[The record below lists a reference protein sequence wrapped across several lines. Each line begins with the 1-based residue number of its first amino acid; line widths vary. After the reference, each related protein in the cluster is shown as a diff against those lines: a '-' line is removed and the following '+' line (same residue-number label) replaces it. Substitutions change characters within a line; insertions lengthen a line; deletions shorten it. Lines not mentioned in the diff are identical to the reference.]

1 MSESVEQQGEISV
14 GPRLQKARMEK
25 KLSQVQVAEK
35 LFLKT
40 QIIECL
46 DDGAFERIP
55 KKAFIRGYIRA
66 YARVVGLEG
75 SELVAAYDAEVGRD
89 EEQGDEATI
98 LMNAEDPSLAK
109 NPIFRAGAMGI
120 AVLVIVVLLVWMV
133 VSGGQGDRSGPPSS
147 SVKATSS
154 SVGGQIRAEALSA
167 TTPGSSVSDENSS
180 STTDRDVVPDPED
193 ARAEDSAEIA
203 EEPSDEAGPNW
214 ELALSPVDQD
224 RDLAAEDLSE
234 QEPSQ
239 ASQSSQSSE
248 MEGETGDLALAE
260 EVKAPPLRSAL
271 GASVGEAPPNV
282 FRSVTDTGRF
292 IQVIVDGEDTVVV
305 RTTELCWVEVADAT
319 GYLLYGDLNQSGD
332 ELEVIGAAPFQIL
345 LGKASAAQVR
355 FNGQVVDL
363 EPHTTR
369 EFTAR
374 LTVGESADES

>member
-1 MSESVEQQGEISV
+1 MSESVDQQAEISV
-14 GPRLQKARMEK
+14 GLRLQKARMEK

-35 LFLKT
+35 LFLTT

-89 EEQGDEATI
+89 EGQGDEATI

-120 AVLVIVVLLVWMV
+120 AVLVIVVLFVWMV
-133 VSGGQGDRSGPPSS
+133 MSGGQRDRSGPPPS
-147 SVKATSS
+147 SVKATSPSAGQARVETS
-154 SVGGQIRAEALSA
+154 SI
-167 TTPGSSVSDENSS
+167 TTPGSSVGNENSP
-180 STTDRDVVPDPED
+180 STNDWDVVPDSEEG
-193 ARAEDSAEIA
+193 RAEDSAEIA
-203 EEPSDEAGPNW
+203 EEAYDEARLDEEP
-214 ELALSPVDQD
+214 ALSPVDQD
-224 RDLAAEDLSE
+224 RDLALEDLSE

-239 ASQSSQSSE
+239 ASQSSE
-248 MEGETGDLALAE
+248 MERETGDVALAG
-260 EVKAPPLRSAL
+260 EVEAPPLRSAL
-271 GASVGEAPPNV
+271 GASVGEAAPNV

-292 IQVIVDGEDTVVV
+292 IQVIVDGEDTVVI
-305 RTTELCWVEVADAT
+305 RTTESCWVEVADAT

>member
-14 GPRLQKARMEK
+14 GLRLQKARMEK
-25 KLSQVQVAEK
+25 KLSQVEVAEK
-35 LFLKT
+35 LFLTT

-75 SELVAAYDAEVGRD
+75 SELVAAYDAEVERD
-89 EEQGDEATI
+89 EGQGYEATI

-133 VSGGQGDRSGPPSS
+133 MSGGQGDRSGPPSS
-147 SVKATSS
+147 SVKETSS
-154 SVGGQIRAEALSA
+154 SAGGQIRAEALSA
-167 TTPGSSVSDENSS
+167 RTPGSSVSDEKSS

-203 EEPSDEAGPNW
+203 EESYDEAGPNG

-234 QEPSQ
+234 QEQSQ
-239 ASQSSQSSE
+239 TAQSFE
-248 MEGETGDLALAE
+248 MERETGDLALAD
-260 EVKAPPLRSAL
+260 EVEAPPLRSAL
-271 GASVGEAPPNV
+271 GASVGEAAPNV
-282 FRSVTDTGRF
+282 FRSVTDTGRL
-292 IQVIVDGEDTVVV
+292 IQVIVDGEDTVVI
-305 RTTELCWVEVADAT
+305 RTTELCWVEVADTT

>member
-1 MSESVEQQGEISV
+1 MSEPIDQQGEISV
-14 GPRLQKARMEK
+14 GLRLQKARMEK

-35 LFLKT
+35 LFLTT

-89 EEQGDEATI
+89 DGQEGEATI
-98 LMNAEDPSLAK
+98 LMNAEDPSIAK
-109 NPIFRAGAMGI
+109 NPIFRAGAIGI
-120 AVLVIVVLLVWMV
+120 TVLVIVVLLVWMV
-133 VSGGQGDRSGPPSS
+133 MSGGQADRSGPSPSS
-147 SVKATSS
+147 VRATSS
-154 SVGGQIRAEALSA
+154 SAEGQTGVEA
-167 TTPGSSVSDENSS
+167 SSVSTRGSTMSDENSPS
-180 STTDRDVVPDPED
+180 ITDRDVVPDPED
-193 ARAEDSAEIA
+193 ERAEDSAEIA
-203 EEPSDEAGPNW
+203 EEAYEEAEPDGEP
-214 ELALSPVDQD
+214 ALSPGNQGRVPG
-224 RDLAAEDLSE
+224 AEDSFDQE
-234 QEPSQ
+234 QSQ
-239 ASQSSQSSE
+239 VAQSFE
-248 MEGETGDLALAE
+248 MEKNTGDLALAE
-260 EVKAPPLRSAL
+260 EAEAPPVRSAL
-271 GASVGEAPPNV
+271 GASVSEAAPNV
-282 FRSVTDTGRF
+282 FRSVADTGRF
-292 IQVIVDGEDTVVV
+292 IQVIVDGEDTVVI

>member
-1 MSESVEQQGEISV
+1 MSESVDQQGEISV
-14 GPRLQKARMEK
+14 GLRLQKARIEK

-35 LFLKT
+35 LFLTT

-89 EEQGDEATI
+89 EGQESEATI

-120 AVLVIVVLLVWMV
+120 AVLVIVVLFVWMV
-133 VSGGQGDRSGPPSS
+133 MSGGQGDRSEPPPS

-154 SVGGQIRAEALSA
+154 SAGEARVETSS
-167 TTPGSSVSDENSS
+167 TKPPGSSLGGENSP
-180 STTDRDVVPDPED
+180 STNDWDVVPEPED
-193 ARAEDSAEIA
+193 GRAEDSAEIA
-203 EEPSDEAGPNW
+203 EEAPDGPGPYG
-214 ELALSPVDQD
+214 EPALSAVDQD

-239 ASQSSQSSE
+239 ASQSSE
-248 MEGETGDLALAE
+248 TGRETGDVALAG
-260 EVKAPPLRSAL
+260 EVEAPPVRSAL
-271 GASVGEAPPNV
+271 GASVGEATPNV

-292 IQVIVDGEDTVVV
+292 IQVIVDGEDTVVI
-305 RTTELCWVEVADAT
+305 RTTESCWVEVADAT

>member
-1 MSESVEQQGEISV
+1 MSGSVDQQAEISV
-14 GPRLQKARMEK
+14 GLRLQKARMEK

-35 LFLKT
+35 LFLTT

-89 EEQGDEATI
+89 EGQGDEATI

-120 AVLVIVVLLVWMV
+120 AVLVIVVLFVWMV
-133 VSGGQGDRSGPPSS
+133 VSGGQRDRSGPPPS
-147 SVKATSS
+147 SVKATSPSAGEARVETS
-154 SVGGQIRAEALSA
+154 ST
-167 TTPGSSVSDENSS
+167 TTPGSSVGNENSP
-180 STTDRDVVPDPED
+180 STNDWDVVPDSEEG
-193 ARAEDSAEIA
+193 RAEDSAEIA
-203 EEPSDEAGPNW
+203 EEAYDEARLDEEP
-214 ELALSPVDQD
+214 ALSPVDED
-224 RDLAAEDLSE
+224 RDLAVEDLSE

-239 ASQSSQSSE
+239 ASQSSE
-248 MEGETGDLALAE
+248 MERETGDAALAG
-260 EVKAPPLRSAL
+260 EVEAPPVRSAL
-271 GASVGEAPPNV
+271 GASVGEATPNV

-292 IQVIVDGEDTVVV
+292 IQVIVDGEDTVVIQ
-305 RTTELCWVEVADAT
+305 TTESCWVEVADAT

>member
-1 MSESVEQQGEISV
+1 MSESVEQQGKISV
-14 GPRLQKARMEK
+14 GLRLQKTRMEK
-25 KLSQVQVAEK
+25 KLSQVEVAEK
-35 LFLKT
+35 LFLTT

-89 EEQGDEATI
+89 EGQGDEATI

-133 VSGGQGDRSGPPSS
+133 MSGEQGDRSGPPSS
-147 SVKATSS
+147 SVKETSS
-154 SVGGQIRAEALSA
+154 SAGGQIRAEALSA
-167 TTPGSSVSDENSS
+167 RTPGSSVSDENSS

-193 ARAEDSAEIA
+193 GRAEDSAEIA
-203 EEPSDEAGPNW
+203 EESYDEAGPNG

-234 QEPSQ
+234 QEQSQ
-239 ASQSSQSSE
+239 TAQSFE
-248 MEGETGDLALAE
+248 MERETGDLALAD
-260 EVKAPPLRSAL
+260 EVEAPPLRSAL
-271 GASVGEAPPNV
+271 GASVGEAAPNV
-282 FRSVTDTGRF
+282 FRSVTDTGRL
-292 IQVIVDGEDTVVV
+292 IQVIVDGEDTVVI
-305 RTTELCWVEVADAT
+305 RTTELCWVEVADTT

>member
-1 MSESVEQQGEISV
+1 MSESVDQQGEISV
-14 GPRLQKARMEK
+14 GLRLQKARMEK

-35 LFLKT
+35 LFLTT

-89 EEQGDEATI
+89 EGQGDEATI

-120 AVLVIVVLLVWMV
+120 AVLVIVVLFVWMV
-133 VSGGQGDRSGPPSS
+133 MSGGQGDRSGPPPS
-147 SVKATSS
+147 SVKATSPSAGQARVETS
-154 SVGGQIRAEALSA
+154 ST
-167 TTPGSSVSDENSS
+167 TTPGSSVGNENSP
-180 STTDRDVVPDPED
+180 STNDWDVVPDPEEG
-193 ARAEDSAEIA
+193 RAEDSAEIA
-203 EEPSDEAGPNW
+203 EEAYDEARLDEEP
-214 ELALSPVDQD
+214 ALSPVDQD

-239 ASQSSQSSE
+239 ASQSSE
-248 MEGETGDLALAE
+248 MERETGDAALAG
-260 EVKAPPLRSAL
+260 EVEAPPVRSAL
-271 GASVGEAPPNV
+271 GASVGEATPNV

-292 IQVIVDGEDTVVV
+292 IQVIVDGEDTVVIQ
-305 RTTELCWVEVADAT
+305 TTESCWVEVADAT

>member
-14 GPRLQKARMEK
+14 GLRLQRARMEK
-25 KLSQVQVAEK
+25 KLSQVEVAEK
-35 LFLKT
+35 LFLTT

-75 SELVAAYDAEVGRD
+75 SELVAAYEAEVGRD
-89 EEQGDEATI
+89 EGQGDEATI

-133 VSGGQGDRSGPPSS
+133 MSGGQGDRSGPPPS
-147 SVKATSS
+147 SVKETSS
-154 SVGGQIRAEALSA
+154 SAGGQIRAEALSA
-167 TTPGSSVSDENSS
+167 TTPGSSASDENSS

-203 EEPSDEAGPNW
+203 EESYDEAGPNG

-224 RDLAAEDLSE
+224 QDLAAEDLSE
-234 QEPSQ
+234 QEQSQ
-239 ASQSSQSSE
+239 TAQSFE
-248 MEGETGDLALAE
+248 MERETGDLALAD
-260 EVKAPPLRSAL
+260 EVEAPPLRSAL
-271 GASVGEAPPNV
+271 GASVGEAAPNV
-282 FRSVTDTGRF
+282 FRSVTDTGRL
-292 IQVIVDGEDTVVV
+292 IQVIVDGEDTVVI

>member
-1 MSESVEQQGEISV
+1 MSESVDQQGEISV
-14 GPRLQKARMEK
+14 GLRLQKARMEK
-25 KLSQVQVAEK
+25 KLSQAQVAEK
-35 LFLKT
+35 LFLTT

-89 EEQGDEATI
+89 EGQGDEATI

-120 AVLVIVVLLVWMV
+120 AVLVIVVLFVWMV
-133 VSGGQGDRSGPPSS
+133 MSGEQGDRSGPPPS
-147 SVKATSS
+147 SVKSTSPSAGQARVETSS
-154 SVGGQIRAEALSA
+154 I
-167 TTPGSSVSDENSS
+167 TTPGSSVGNENSP
-180 STTDRDVVPDPED
+180 STNDWDVVPDPED
-193 ARAEDSAEIA
+193 GRAEDSAEIA
-203 EEPSDEAGPNW
+203 EEAYDEAQLDEEP
-214 ELALSPVDQD
+214 ALSPVDQD

-239 ASQSSQSSE
+239 ASQSSE
-248 MEGETGDLALAE
+248 MERETGDAAVAG
-260 EVKAPPLRSAL
+260 EVEAPPVRSAL
-271 GASVGEAPPNV
+271 GASVGEATPNV
-282 FRSVTDTGRF
+282 FRSVTDSGRF
-292 IQVIVDGEDTVVV
+292 IQVIVDGEDTVVIQ
-305 RTTELCWVEVADAT
+305 TTESCWVEVADAT

>member
-1 MSESVEQQGEISV
+1 MSDSIDQQGEISV
-14 GPRLQKARMEK
+14 GLRLQKARMER

-35 LFLKT
+35 LFLTT

-89 EEQGDEATI
+89 EGQGDEATI
-98 LMNAEDPSLAK
+98 LMNVEDPSLAK

-120 AVLVIVVLLVWMV
+120 AVLVIVVLFVWIVM
-133 VSGGQGDRSGPPSS
+133 SGGQGDRSGPPPS

-154 SVGGQIRAEALSA
+154 SAEGQIRAEASSA
-167 TTPGSSVSDENSS
+167 TTRGPSVSDENSR
-180 STTDRDVVPDPED
+180 STTDWDVVPNPGD
-193 ARAEDSAEIA
+193 AREEDSAEIG
-203 EEPSDEAGPNW
+203 EEAYDEAGLDGEP
-214 ELALSPVDQD
+214 ALSPVDQG

-239 ASQSSQSSE
+239 ASQSSE
-248 MEGETGDLALAE
+248 MERETGDAALAG
-260 EVKAPPLRSAL
+260 EVEAPPLRSAL
-271 GASVGEAPPNV
+271 GASVGEAEPNV

-292 IQVIVDGEDTVVV
+292 IQVIVDGEDTVVI
-305 RTTELCWVEVADAT
+305 RTTESCWVEVADAT

-363 EPHTTR
+363 EPHTTQ

>member
-1 MSESVEQQGEISV
+1 MSESVDQQGEISV
-14 GPRLQKARMEK
+14 GLRLQKARMEK

-35 LFLKT
+35 LFLTT

-89 EEQGDEATI
+89 EGQESEATI

-120 AVLVIVVLLVWMV
+120 AVLVIVVLFVWMV
-133 VSGGQGDRSGPPSS
+133 MSGGQGDRSGPPPS
-147 SVKATSS
+147 SVKATSPSAGQARVETS
-154 SVGGQIRAEALSA
+154 S
-167 TTPGSSVSDENSS
+167 TKTPGSSVGNENSP
-180 STTDRDVVPDPED
+180 STNDWGVVPDPGEG
-193 ARAEDSAEIA
+193 RAQDSAEIA
-203 EEPSDEAGPNW
+203 EEAYDEAQLDEEP
-214 ELALSPVDQD
+214 ALSPVDQD

-239 ASQSSQSSE
+239 ASQSSE
-248 MEGETGDLALAE
+248 VERETGDAAVAG
-260 EVKAPPLRSAL
+260 EVEAPPVRSAL
-271 GASVGEAPPNV
+271 GASVGEATPNV

-292 IQVIVDGEDTVVV
+292 IQVIVDGEDTVVI
-305 RTTELCWVEVADAT
+305 RTTESCWVEVADAT

>member
-1 MSESVEQQGEISV
+1 MK
-14 GPRLQKARMEK
+14 RL
-25 KLSQVQVAEK
+25 S
-35 LFLKT
+35 
-40 QIIECL
+40 
-46 DDGAFERIP
+46 
-55 KKAFIRGYIRA
+55 
-66 YARVVGLEG
+66 
-75 SELVAAYDAEVGRD
+75 
-89 EEQGDEATI
+89 

-120 AVLVIVVLLVWMV
+120 AVLVIVVLFVWMV
-133 VSGGQGDRSGPPSS
+133 MSGGQRDRSGPPPS
-147 SVKATSS
+147 SVKATSPSAGQARVETSSTTTSGS
-154 SVGGQIRAEALSA
+154 SVGN
-167 TTPGSSVSDENSS
+167 ENSP
-180 STTDRDVVPDPED
+180 STNDWDVVPDLEEG
-193 ARAEDSAEIA
+193 RAEDSAEIA
-203 EEPSDEAGPNW
+203 EEAYDEARLDEEP
-214 ELALSPVDQD
+214 ALSPVDQD

-239 ASQSSQSSE
+239 ASQSSE
-248 MEGETGDLALAE
+248 MERETGDVALAG
-260 EVKAPPLRSAL
+260 EVEAPPLRSAL
-271 GASVGEAPPNV
+271 GASVGEAAPNV

-292 IQVIVDGEDTVVV
+292 IQVIVDGEDTVVI
-305 RTTELCWVEVADAT
+305 RTTESCWVEVADAT

>member
-1 MSESVEQQGEISV
+1 MSESVDQQAEISV
-14 GPRLQKARMEK
+14 GLRLQKARMEK

-35 LFLKT
+35 LFLTT

-89 EEQGDEATI
+89 EGQGDEATI
-98 LMNAEDPSLAK
+98 LMNAEDPSLVK

-120 AVLVIVVLLVWMV
+120 AVLVIVVLFVWMV
-133 VSGGQGDRSGPPSS
+133 MSGGQRDRSGPPPS
-147 SVKATSS
+147 SVKATSPSAGQARVETS
-154 SVGGQIRAEALSA
+154 SI
-167 TTPGSSVSDENSS
+167 TTPGSSVGNENSP
-180 STTDRDVVPDPED
+180 STNDWDVVPDSEEG
-193 ARAEDSAEIA
+193 RAEDSAEIA
-203 EEPSDEAGPNW
+203 EEADDEARLDEEP
-214 ELALSPVDQD
+214 ALSPVDQD
-224 RDLAAEDLSE
+224 RDLALEDLSE

-239 ASQSSQSSE
+239 ASQSSQ
-248 MEGETGDLALAE
+248 MERETGDVALAG
-260 EVKAPPLRSAL
+260 EVEAPPLRSAL
-271 GASVGEAPPNV
+271 GASVGEAAPNV

-292 IQVIVDGEDTVVV
+292 IQVIVDGEDTVVI
-305 RTTELCWVEVADAT
+305 RTTESCWVEVADAT

>member
-1 MSESVEQQGEISV
+1 MSESVDQQGEISV
-14 GPRLQKARMEK
+14 GLRLQKARMEK

-35 LFLKT
+35 LFLTT

-89 EEQGDEATI
+89 EGQGDEATI

-120 AVLVIVVLLVWMV
+120 AVLVIVVLFVWMV
-133 VSGGQGDRSGPPSS
+133 MSGGQGDRSGPPPS
-147 SVKATSS
+147 SVKATSPSAGQARVETS
-154 SVGGQIRAEALSA
+154 ST
-167 TTPGSSVSDENSS
+167 TTPGSSVGNENSP
-180 STTDRDVVPDPED
+180 STNDWDVVPDPED
-193 ARAEDSAEIA
+193 GRAQDSAEIA
-203 EEPSDEAGPNW
+203 EEAYDEARLDEEP
-214 ELALSPVDQD
+214 ALSPVDQD

-239 ASQSSQSSE
+239 ASQSSE
-248 MEGETGDLALAE
+248 VERETGDVALAG
-260 EVKAPPLRSAL
+260 EVEAPPVRSAL
-271 GASVGEAPPNV
+271 GASVGEATPNV

-292 IQVIVDGEDTVVV
+292 IQVIVDGEDTVVIQ
-305 RTTELCWVEVADAT
+305 TTESCWVEVADAT

>member
-1 MSESVEQQGEISV
+1 MSEPIDQQGEISV
-14 GPRLQKARMEK
+14 GLRLQKARMEK

-35 LFLKT
+35 LFLTT

-89 EEQGDEATI
+89 DGQEGEATI
-98 LMNAEDPSLAK
+98 LMNAEDPSIAK

-120 AVLVIVVLLVWMV
+120 TVLVIVVLLVWMV
-133 VSGGQGDRSGPPSS
+133 MSGGQMDRSGPPPS
-147 SVKATSS
+147 SVRATSS
-154 SVGGQIRAEALSA
+154 NAEGQIRVEASSV
-167 TTPGSSVSDENSS
+167 TTRGSSMSDEDSPS
-180 STTDRDVVPDPED
+180 ITDRDVVPDPED
-193 ARAEDSAEIA
+193 GRAEDSAEIA
-203 EEPSDEAGPNW
+203 EEAYDET
-214 ELALSPVDQD
+214 ELDGEPALSPGNQD
-224 RDLAAEDLSE
+224 RDPGAEDSFDQE
-234 QEPSQ
+234 QSQ
-239 ASQSSQSSE
+239 IAQSFE
-248 MEGETGDLALAE
+248 MEKNTGDVALYGEAE
-260 EVKAPPLRSAL
+260 APPLRSAL
-271 GASVGEAPPNV
+271 GASVGEATPNV

-292 IQVIVDGEDTVVV
+292 IQVIVDGEDTVVI
-305 RTTELCWVEVADAT
+305 RTAESCWVEVADAT

>member
-14 GPRLQKARMEK
+14 GLRLQRARMEK
-25 KLSQVQVAEK
+25 KLSQVEVAEK
-35 LFLKT
+35 LFLTT
-40 QIIECL
+40 QIIEFL

-75 SELVAAYDAEVGRD
+75 SELVAAYDAEVERD
-89 EEQGDEATI
+89 EGQGYEATI

-133 VSGGQGDRSGPPSS
+133 MSGGQGDRSGPPPS
-147 SVKATSS
+147 SVKETSS
-154 SVGGQIRAEALSA
+154 SAGGQIRAEALSA
-167 TTPGSSVSDENSS
+167 RTPGSSVRDEKSS
-180 STTDRDVVPDPED
+180 STTDRDIVPDPED

-203 EEPSDEAGPNW
+203 EESYDEAGPNG

-234 QEPSQ
+234 QEQSQ
-239 ASQSSQSSE
+239 TAQSFE
-248 MEGETGDLALAE
+248 MERETGDLALAD
-260 EVKAPPLRSAL
+260 EVEAPPLRSAL
-271 GASVGEAPPNV
+271 GASVGEAAPNV
-282 FRSVTDTGRF
+282 FRSVTDTGRL
-292 IQVIVDGEDTVVV
+292 IQVIVDGEDTVVI
-305 RTTELCWVEVADAT
+305 RTTELCWVEVADTT

>member
-1 MSESVEQQGEISV
+1 MSEPIDQQGEISV
-14 GPRLQKARMEK
+14 GLRLQKARMEK

-35 LFLKT
+35 LFLTT

-89 EEQGDEATI
+89 DRQEGEATI
-98 LMNAEDPSLAK
+98 LMNAEDPSIAK
-109 NPIFRAGAMGI
+109 NPIFRAGAIGI
-120 AVLVIVVLLVWMV
+120 TVLVIVVLLVWMV
-133 VSGGQGDRSGPPSS
+133 MSGGQADRSGPSPSS
-147 SVKATSS
+147 VRATSS
-154 SVGGQIRAEALSA
+154 SAEGQIGVEA
-167 TTPGSSVSDENSS
+167 SSVSTRGSTMSDENSPS
-180 STTDRDVVPDPED
+180 ITDRDVVPDPED
-193 ARAEDSAEIA
+193 ERAEDSAEIA
-203 EEPSDEAGPNW
+203 EEAYEEAEPDGEP
-214 ELALSPVDQD
+214 ALSPGNQGRVPG
-224 RDLAAEDLSE
+224 AEDSFDQE
-234 QEPSQ
+234 QSQ
-239 ASQSSQSSE
+239 VAQSFE
-248 MEGETGDLALAE
+248 MEKNTGDLALAE
-260 EVKAPPLRSAL
+260 EAEAPPVRSAL
-271 GASVGEAPPNV
+271 GASVSEAAPNV

-292 IQVIVDGEDTVVV
+292 IQVIVDGEDTVVI

>member
-1 MSESVEQQGEISV
+1 MSESVDQQGEISV
-14 GPRLQKARMEK
+14 GLRLQKARMEK

-35 LFLKT
+35 LFLTT

-89 EEQGDEATI
+89 EGQGDEATI

-120 AVLVIVVLLVWMV
+120 AVLVIVVLFVWMV
-133 VSGGQGDRSGPPSS
+133 MSGGQGDRSGPPPS
-147 SVKATSS
+147 SVKATSPSAGQARVETS
-154 SVGGQIRAEALSA
+154 SI
-167 TTPGSSVSDENSS
+167 TIPGSSVGNENSR
-180 STTDRDVVPDPED
+180 STNDWDVVPDPED
-193 ARAEDSAEIA
+193 GRAQDSAEIA
-203 EEPSDEAGPNW
+203 EEAYDEAQLDEEP
-214 ELALSPVDQD
+214 ALSPVDQD

-239 ASQSSQSSE
+239 APQSSE
-248 MEGETGDLALAE
+248 VERETGDVALAGE
-260 EVKAPPLRSAL
+260 APPVRSAL
-271 GASVGEAPPNV
+271 GASVGGATPNV

-292 IQVIVDGEDTVVV
+292 IQVIVDGEDTVVI
-305 RTTELCWVEVADAT
+305 RTTESCWVEVADAT

>member
-1 MSESVEQQGEISV
+1 MSEPIDQQGEISV
-14 GPRLQKARMEK
+14 GLRLQKARMEK

-35 LFLKT
+35 LFLTT

-89 EEQGDEATI
+89 DGQEGEATI
-98 LMNAEDPSLAK
+98 LMNAEDPSIAK

-120 AVLVIVVLLVWMV
+120 TVLVIVVLLVWMV
-133 VSGGQGDRSGPPSS
+133 MSGGQMDRSGPPPS

-154 SVGGQIRAEALSA
+154 NAEGQIRDEASSV
-167 TTPGSSVSDENSS
+167 TTRGSSMSDENSPS
-180 STTDRDVVPDPED
+180 ITDRDVVPDPED
-193 ARAEDSAEIA
+193 GRAGDSAEIA
-203 EEPSDEAGPNW
+203 EEAYDEA
-214 ELALSPVDQD
+214 ELDGESALSPGNQD
-224 RDLAAEDLSE
+224 RDPGAEDLSE

-239 ASQSSQSSE
+239 ASQSSE
-248 MEGETGDLALAE
+248 TERETGDVALYGEAE
-260 EVKAPPLRSAL
+260 APPVRSAL
-271 GASVGEAPPNV
+271 GASVGEATPNV

-292 IQVIVDGEDTVVV
+292 IQVIVDGEDTVVI
-305 RTTELCWVEVADAT
+305 RTAESCWVEVADAT

-355 FNGQVVDL
+355 FNGQEVDL

>member
-1 MSESVEQQGEISV
+1 MSEPIDQQGEISV
-14 GPRLQKARMEK
+14 GLRLQKARMEK

-35 LFLKT
+35 LFLTT

-89 EEQGDEATI
+89 DGQEGEATI
-98 LMNAEDPSLAK
+98 LMNAEDPSIAK

-120 AVLVIVVLLVWMV
+120 TVLVIVVLLVWMV
-133 VSGGQGDRSGPPSS
+133 MSGGQMDRSGPPPS
-147 SVKATSS
+147 SVRATSS
-154 SVGGQIRAEALSA
+154 NAEGQIRDEASSV
-167 TTPGSSVSDENSS
+167 TTRGSSMSDENSPS
-180 STTDRDVVPDPED
+180 ITDRDVVPDPED
-193 ARAEDSAEIA
+193 GRAGDSAEIA
-203 EEPSDEAGPNW
+203 EEAYDET
-214 ELALSPVDQD
+214 ELDGESALSPGNQD
-224 RDLAAEDLSE
+224 RDPGAEDLSE

-239 ASQSSQSSE
+239 ASQSSE
-248 MEGETGDLALAE
+248 TERETGDVALYGEAE
-260 EVKAPPLRSAL
+260 APPVRSAL
-271 GASVGEAPPNV
+271 GASVGEATPNV

-292 IQVIVDGEDTVVV
+292 IQVIVDGEDTVVI
-305 RTTELCWVEVADAT
+305 RTTESCWVEVADAT

-369 EFTAR
+369 QFTAR
-374 LTVGESADES
+374 LTVGESTDES

>member
-14 GPRLQKARMEK
+14 GLRLQRARMEK
-25 KLSQVQVAEK
+25 KLSQVEVAEK
-35 LFLKT
+35 LFLTT

-89 EEQGDEATI
+89 EGQGDEATI

-133 VSGGQGDRSGPPSS
+133 MSGGQGDRSGPPSS
-147 SVKATSS
+147 SVKETSS
-154 SVGGQIRAEALSA
+154 SAGGQIRAEALSA
-167 TTPGSSVSDENSS
+167 RTPGSSVSDEESS

-203 EEPSDEAGPNW
+203 EESYDEAGPNG

-224 RDLAAEDLSE
+224 RDPAAEDLSE
-234 QEPSQ
+234 QEQSQ
-239 ASQSSQSSE
+239 TAQSFE
-248 MEGETGDLALAE
+248 MERETGDLALAD
-260 EVKAPPLRSAL
+260 EVEAPPLRSAL
-271 GASVGEAPPNV
+271 GASVGEAAPNV
-282 FRSVTDTGRF
+282 FRSVTDTGRL
-292 IQVIVDGEDTVVV
+292 IQVIVDGEDTVVI
-305 RTTELCWVEVADAT
+305 RTTELCWVEVADTT

-355 FNGQVVDL
+355 FNGQEVDL

-374 LTVGESADES
+374 LTVGESTDES

>member
-1 MSESVEQQGEISV
+1 MSESVDQQGEISV
-14 GPRLQKARMEK
+14 GLRLQKARMEK

-35 LFLKT
+35 LFLTT

-89 EEQGDEATI
+89 EGQDDEATI

-120 AVLVIVVLLVWMV
+120 AVLVIVVLFVWMV
-133 VSGGQGDRSGPPSS
+133 MSGGQGDRSGPPPS
-147 SVKATSS
+147 SVKATSPSAGQARVETS
-154 SVGGQIRAEALSA
+154 ST
-167 TTPGSSVSDENSS
+167 TTPGSSVGNENSP
-180 STTDRDVVPDPED
+180 STNDWDVVPDPGEG
-193 ARAEDSAEIA
+193 RAQDSAEIA
-203 EEPSDEAGPNW
+203 EEAYEEAQLDEEP
-214 ELALSPVDQD
+214 ALSPVDQD

-239 ASQSSQSSE
+239 ASQSSE
-248 MEGETGDLALAE
+248 VERETGDVALAGE
-260 EVKAPPLRSAL
+260 GEAPPVRSAL
-271 GASVGEAPPNV
+271 GASVGEATPNV

-292 IQVIVDGEDTVVV
+292 IQVIVDGEDTVVIQ
-305 RTTELCWVEVADAT
+305 TTESCWVEVADAT

-363 EPHTTR
+363 EPHTTS

>member
-1 MSESVEQQGEISV
+1 MSESVDQQGEISV
-14 GPRLQKARMEK
+14 GLRLQKARMEK

-35 LFLKT
+35 LFLTT

-89 EEQGDEATI
+89 EGQGDEATI

-120 AVLVIVVLLVWMV
+120 AVLVIVVLFVWMV
-133 VSGGQGDRSGPPSS
+133 MSGGQGDRSGPPPS
-147 SVKATSS
+147 SVKATSPS
-154 SVGGQIRAEALSA
+154 AGQARVETSSTKTPGYSVGN
-167 TTPGSSVSDENSS
+167 ENSPS
-180 STTDRDVVPDPED
+180 SNDWDAVPDPEEG
-193 ARAEDSAEIA
+193 RAGDSAEIA
-203 EEPSDEAGPNW
+203 EEAYDEARLDEEP
-214 ELALSPVDQD
+214 ALSPVDQD
-224 RDLAAEDLSE
+224 RDLAVEDLSE
-234 QEPSQ
+234 QEPLQ
-239 ASQSSQSSE
+239 ASQSSE
-248 MEGETGDLALAE
+248 MERETGDAALAE
-260 EVKAPPLRSAL
+260 EVEAPPLRSAL
-271 GASVGEAPPNV
+271 GASVGEAEPNV

-292 IQVIVDGEDTVVV
+292 IQVIVDGEDTVVI
-305 RTTELCWVEVADAT
+305 RTTESCWVEVADAT

>member
-89 EEQGDEATI
+89 EGQGDEATI

-109 NPIFRAGAMGI
+109 NPIFKAGAMGI

-167 TTPGSSVSDENSS
+167 TTPVSSVSDENSS

-203 EEPSDEAGPNW
+203 EESSYEAGPNR
-214 ELALSPVDQD
+214 ELAISPVDQD

-239 ASQSSQSSE
+239 ASQSSE
-248 MEGETGDLALAE
+248 MEGEKGDLALAE
-260 EVKAPPLRSAL
+260 EVKAPSLRSAL

-292 IQVIVDGEDTVVV
+292 IQVIVDGEDTVVI
-305 RTTELCWVEVADAT
+305 RTTESCWVEVADAT

-332 ELEVIGAAPFQIL
+332 ELEVIGATPFQIL

>member
-1 MSESVEQQGEISV
+1 MSEPIDQQGEISV
-14 GPRLQKARMEK
+14 GLRLQKARMEK

-35 LFLKT
+35 LFLTT

-89 EEQGDEATI
+89 DGQEGEATI
-98 LMNAEDPSLAK
+98 LMNAEDPSIAK

-120 AVLVIVVLLVWMV
+120 TVLVIVVLLVWMV
-133 VSGGQGDRSGPPSS
+133 MSGGQMDRSGPPPS
-147 SVKATSS
+147 SVRATSS
-154 SVGGQIRAEALSA
+154 NAEGQIRDEASSV
-167 TTPGSSVSDENSS
+167 TTRGSSMSDENSPS
-180 STTDRDVVPDPED
+180 ITDRDVVPDPED
-193 ARAEDSAEIA
+193 GRAGDSAEIA
-203 EEPSDEAGPNW
+203 EEAYDEA
-214 ELALSPVDQD
+214 ELDGESALSPGNQD
-224 RDLAAEDLSE
+224 RDPGAEDLSE

-239 ASQSSQSSE
+239 ASQSSE
-248 MEGETGDLALAE
+248 TERETGDVALYGEAE
-260 EVKAPPLRSAL
+260 APPVRSAL
-271 GASVGEAPPNV
+271 GASVGEATPNV

-292 IQVIVDGEDTVVV
+292 IQVIVDGEDTVVI

-355 FNGQVVDL
+355 FNGQEVDL

-369 EFTAR
+369 QFTAR
-374 LTVGESADES
+374 LTVGESTDES

>member
-1 MSESVEQQGEISV
+1 MSESVDQQAEISV
-14 GPRLQKARMEK
+14 GLRLQKARMEK

-35 LFLKT
+35 LFLTT

-89 EEQGDEATI
+89 EGQGDEATI

-120 AVLVIVVLLVWMV
+120 AVLVIVVLFVWMV
-133 VSGGQGDRSGPPSS
+133 MSGGQGDRSGPPPS
-147 SVKATSS
+147 SVKATSPSAGQARVETS
-154 SVGGQIRAEALSA
+154 S
-167 TTPGSSVSDENSS
+167 TTPPGSSSGGENSL
-180 STTDRDVVPDPED
+180 STNDWDVAPDPDEG
-193 ARAEDSAEIA
+193 RAEDSAEILEEA
-203 EEPSDEAGPNW
+203 YDEARLDEEP
-214 ELALSPVDQD
+214 ALSPVDQD
-224 RDLAAEDLSE
+224 RDLAAEDLSG

-239 ASQSSQSSE
+239 APQSSE
-248 MEGETGDLALAE
+248 VDRETGDAALAGE
-260 EVKAPPLRSAL
+260 APPVRSAL
-271 GASVGEAPPNV
+271 GASVGEAAPNV

-292 IQVIVDGEDTVVV
+292 IQVIVDGEDTVVIQ
-305 RTTELCWVEVADAT
+305 TTESCWVEVADAT

>member
-1 MSESVEQQGEISV
+1 MSESVDQQGEISV
-14 GPRLQKARMEK
+14 GLRLQKARMEK

-35 LFLKT
+35 LFLTT

-55 KKAFIRGYIRA
+55 RKAFIRGYIRA

-89 EEQGDEATI
+89 EGQESEATI

-120 AVLVIVVLLVWMV
+120 AVLVIVVLFVWMV
-133 VSGGQGDRSGPPSS
+133 MSGGQGDRSGPPPS

-154 SVGGQIRAEALSA
+154 SAGEARVETSS
-167 TTPGSSVSDENSS
+167 TKPPGSSLGGENSPS
-180 STTDRDVVPDPED
+180 PNDWDVVPEPED
-193 ARAEDSAEIA
+193 GRAEDSAEIA
-203 EEPSDEAGPNW
+203 EEAPDGPGPYG
-214 ELALSPVDQD
+214 EPALSAVDQD

-239 ASQSSQSSE
+239 ASQSSE
-248 MEGETGDLALAE
+248 TERETGDVALAG
-260 EVKAPPLRSAL
+260 EVEAPPVRSAL
-271 GASVGEAPPNV
+271 GASVGEATPNV

-292 IQVIVDGEDTVVV
+292 IQVIVDGEDTVVI
-305 RTTELCWVEVADAT
+305 RTTESCWVEVADAT

>member
-1 MSESVEQQGEISV
+1 MSESVDQQAEISV
-14 GPRLQKARMEK
+14 GLRLQKARMEK

-35 LFLKT
+35 LFLTT

-89 EEQGDEATI
+89 EGQEGEATI
-98 LMNAEDPSLAK
+98 LMNVEDPSLAK

-120 AVLVIVVLLVWMV
+120 AVLVMVVLFVWMV
-133 VSGGQGDRSGPPSS
+133 MSGGQGDRSGPPPS

-154 SVGGQIRAEALSA
+154 SAGQARVETSS
-167 TTPGSSVSDENSS
+167 TTPPGSSSGGENSL
-180 STTDRDVVPDPED
+180 STNDWDVAPDPDEG
-193 ARAEDSAEIA
+193 RAEDSAEIA
-203 EEPSDEAGPNW
+203 EEADDEARLDEDP
-214 ELALSPVDQD
+214 ALSLVNQD
-224 RDLAAEDLSE
+224 RDLAVEDLSE

-239 ASQSSQSSE
+239 ASQSSE
-248 MEGETGDLALAE
+248 MERETGDAALAG
-260 EVKAPPLRSAL
+260 EVEAPPVRSAL
-271 GASVGEAPPNV
+271 GASVGEATPNV

-292 IQVIVDGEDTVVV
+292 IQVIVDGEDTVVI
-305 RTTELCWVEVADAT
+305 RTTESCWVEVADAT

-345 LGKASAAQVR
+345 LGKASAARVR
-355 FNGQVVDL
+355 FNGQVVGL

>member
-1 MSESVEQQGEISV
+1 MSESVDQQGEISV
-14 GPRLQKARMEK
+14 GLRLQKARMEK

-35 LFLKT
+35 LFLTT

-89 EEQGDEATI
+89 EGQGDEATI

-120 AVLVIVVLLVWMV
+120 AVLVIVVLFVWMV
-133 VSGGQGDRSGPPSS
+133 VSGGQRDRSGPPPS
-147 SVKATSS
+147 SVKATSPSAGQARVETS
-154 SVGGQIRAEALSA
+154 ST
-167 TTPGSSVSDENSS
+167 TTPGSSVGNENSP
-180 STTDRDVVPDPED
+180 STNDWDVVPDPGEG
-193 ARAEDSAEIA
+193 RAQDSAEIA
-203 EEPSDEAGPNW
+203 EEAYDEAQLDEEP
-214 ELALSPVDQD
+214 ALSLVDQD

-239 ASQSSQSSE
+239 ASQSSE
-248 MEGETGDLALAE
+248 TERETGDAALAE
-260 EVKAPPLRSAL
+260 EVEAPPLRSAL
-271 GASVGEAPPNV
+271 GASVGEAAPNV

-292 IQVIVDGEDTVVV
+292 IQVIVDGEDTVVI
-305 RTTELCWVEVADAT
+305 RTTESCWVEVADAT

>member
-1 MSESVEQQGEISV
+1 MSEPIDQQGEISV
-14 GPRLQKARMEK
+14 GLRLQKARMEK

-35 LFLKT
+35 LFLTT

-46 DDGAFERIP
+46 DDGAFERIS

-89 EEQGDEATI
+89 EGQESEATI

-120 AVLVIVVLLVWMV
+120 AVLVIVVLFVWMV
-133 VSGGQGDRSGPPSS
+133 VSGGQRDRSGPPPS

-154 SVGGQIRAEALSA
+154 SAGEARVETSSTKPPDSSLGG
-167 TTPGSSVSDENSS
+167 ENSP
-180 STTDRDVVPDPED
+180 STNDWDVVSKPED
-193 ARAEDSAEIA
+193 GRAEDSTEIA
-203 EEPSDEAGPNW
+203 EEAYDEAGPYG
-214 ELALSPVDQD
+214 EPALLAVDQD

-239 ASQSSQSSE
+239 ASQSSE
-248 MEGETGDLALAE
+248 MERETGDVALAG
-260 EVKAPPLRSAL
+260 EVEAPPVRSAL
-271 GASVGEAPPNV
+271 GASVGEATPNV

-292 IQVIVDGEDTVVV
+292 IQVIVDGEDTVVI
-305 RTTELCWVEVADAT
+305 RTTESCWVEVADAT

-355 FNGQVVDL
+355 FNRQVVDL

-369 EFTAR
+369 KFTAR

>member
-1 MSESVEQQGEISV
+1 MSGSVDQQGEISV
-14 GPRLQKARMEK
+14 GLRLQKARMEK

-35 LFLKT
+35 LFLTT

-89 EEQGDEATI
+89 EGQDDEATI

-120 AVLVIVVLLVWMV
+120 AVLVIVVLFVWMV
-133 VSGGQGDRSGPPSS
+133 MSGEQGDRSGPPPS
-147 SVKATSS
+147 SVKSTSPSAGQARVETSS
-154 SVGGQIRAEALSA
+154 T
-167 TTPGSSVSDENSS
+167 TTPGSSVGNENSP
-180 STTDRDVVPDPED
+180 STNDWDVVPDPGEG
-193 ARAEDSAEIA
+193 RAQDSAEIA
-203 EEPSDEAGPNW
+203 EEAYDEAQLDEEP
-214 ELALSPVDQD
+214 ALSPVDQD

-239 ASQSSQSSE
+239 ASQSSE
-248 MEGETGDLALAE
+248 VERETGDVALAG
-260 EVKAPPLRSAL
+260 EVEAPPVRSAL
-271 GASVGEAPPNV
+271 GASVGEATPNV

-292 IQVIVDGEDTVVV
+292 IQVIVDGEDTVVI
-305 RTTELCWVEVADAT
+305 RTTESCWVEVADAT

>member
-1 MSESVEQQGEISV
+1 MSGSVDQQGEISV
-14 GPRLQKARMEK
+14 GLRLQKARMEK

-35 LFLKT
+35 LFLTT

-89 EEQGDEATI
+89 EGQDDEATI

-120 AVLVIVVLLVWMV
+120 AVLVIVVLFVWMV
-133 VSGGQGDRSGPPSS
+133 MSGEQGDRSGPPPS
-147 SVKATSS
+147 SVKSTSPSAGQARVETSS
-154 SVGGQIRAEALSA
+154 T
-167 TTPGSSVSDENSS
+167 TTPGSSVGNENSP
-180 STTDRDVVPDPED
+180 STNDWDVVPDPGEG
-193 ARAEDSAEIA
+193 RAQDSAEIA
-203 EEPSDEAGPNW
+203 EEAYDEAQLDEEP
-214 ELALSPVDQD
+214 ALSPVDQD

-239 ASQSSQSSE
+239 ASQSSE
-248 MEGETGDLALAE
+248 VERETGDVALAG
-260 EVKAPPLRSAL
+260 EVEAPPVRSAL
-271 GASVGEAPPNV
+271 GASVGEATPNV

-292 IQVIVDGEDTVVV
+292 IQVIVDGEDTVVIQ
-305 RTTELCWVEVADAT
+305 TTESCWVEVADAT

-345 LGKASAAQVR
+345 LGKASTARVR
-355 FNGQVVDL
+355 FNGQAVDL

>member
-1 MSESVEQQGEISV
+1 MSESLDQQGEISV
-14 GPRLQKARMEK
+14 GLRLQKARMEK

-35 LFLKT
+35 LFLTT

-75 SELVAAYDAEVGRD
+75 SALVAAYDAEVGGD
-89 EEQGDEATI
+89 EGQEGEATI

-120 AVLVIVVLLVWMV
+120 AVLVIVVLFVWMV
-133 VSGGQGDRSGPPSS
+133 MSGGQRDRSGPPPS
-147 SVKATSS
+147 SVKATSPSAGQARIETS
-154 SVGGQIRAEALSA
+154 ST
-167 TTPGSSVSDENSS
+167 TTPGSSVGNENSP
-180 STTDRDVVPDPED
+180 STNDWDVVPDPEEG
-193 ARAEDSAEIA
+193 RAEDSAEIA
-203 EEPSDEAGPNW
+203 EEAYDEARLDEEPS
-214 ELALSPVDQD
+214 LSPVDQD
-224 RDLAAEDLSE
+224 RDLAVEDLSE

-239 ASQSSQSSE
+239 ASQSSE
-248 MEGETGDLALAE
+248 IERETGDVALAG
-260 EVKAPPLRSAL
+260 EVEAPPLRSAL
-271 GASVGEAPPNV
+271 GASVGEAAPNV

-292 IQVIVDGEDTVVV
+292 IQVIVDGEDTVVI
-305 RTTELCWVEVADAT
+305 RTTESCWVEVADAT

>member
-1 MSESVEQQGEISV
+1 MSESLDQQGEISV
-14 GPRLQKARMEK
+14 GLRLQKARMEK

-35 LFLKT
+35 LFLTT
-40 QIIECL
+40 QIIEYL

-75 SELVAAYDAEVGRD
+75 SALVAAYDAEVGGD
-89 EEQGDEATI
+89 EGQEGEATI

-120 AVLVIVVLLVWMV
+120 AVLVIVVLFVWMV
-133 VSGGQGDRSGPPSS
+133 MSGGQRDRSGPPPS
-147 SVKATSS
+147 SVKATSPSAGQARIETS
-154 SVGGQIRAEALSA
+154 ST
-167 TTPGSSVSDENSS
+167 TTPGSSVGNENSP
-180 STTDRDVVPDPED
+180 STNDWDVVPDSEEG
-193 ARAEDSAEIA
+193 RAQDSAEIA
-203 EEPSDEAGPNW
+203 EEAYDEARLDEEPS
-214 ELALSPVDQD
+214 LSPVDQD
-224 RDLAAEDLSE
+224 RDLAVEDLSE

-239 ASQSSQSSE
+239 ASQSSE
-248 MEGETGDLALAE
+248 IERETGDVALAG
-260 EVKAPPLRSAL
+260 EVEAPPLRSAL
-271 GASVGEAPPNV
+271 GASVGEAAPNV

-292 IQVIVDGEDTVVV
+292 IQVIVDGEDTVVI
-305 RTTELCWVEVADAT
+305 RTTESCWVEVADAT

-374 LTVGESADES
+374 LTVGERADES